1 MAVKMTPTVGARGS
15 YQLKTPFTLTD
26 GKVYVCEAVRSFGDL
41 YQKNIDVF
49 TQYYEPRGLTREKF
63 NQDKEANAN
72 IVTLVL
78 DDPSQNR
85 EVIYVPDTY
94 ILSFPSLGGVRYN
107 RVVMSVDFSLL
118 PESLDLSTVKERL
131 GVVGSEVI
139 GKVPDVNL
147 HLAPYSGNIT
157 ESEHE
162 ALEASRLDNITYQD
176 TDHAKYLKERQ
187 KNQELYERIKTLEQ
201 ILIDNGLL

>member
-1 MAVKMTPTVGARGS
+1 MAVKMTPTVGARGT
-15 YQLKTPFTLTD
+15 YQVKTPFSVTD
-26 GKVYVCEAVRSFGDL
+26 GKVYVCEAVRSFDDL
-41 YQKNIDVF
+41 YQKNIDVYS
-49 TQYYEPRGLTREKF
+49 QYYEPKGISRETF
-63 NQDKEANAN
+63 TQDKEAKAN
-72 IVTLVL
+72 IVTLVI

-85 EVIYVPDTY
+85 EVIYIPDTY

-107 RVVMSVDFSLL
+107 RVVLSVDFALL
-118 PESLDLSTVKERL
+118 PESIDLDDVKVRL
-131 GVVGSEVI
+131 GTVGSEVL

-187 KNQELYERIKTLEQ
+187 KNQELYERIKTLEK
-201 ILIDNGLL
+201 ILIDNNLI